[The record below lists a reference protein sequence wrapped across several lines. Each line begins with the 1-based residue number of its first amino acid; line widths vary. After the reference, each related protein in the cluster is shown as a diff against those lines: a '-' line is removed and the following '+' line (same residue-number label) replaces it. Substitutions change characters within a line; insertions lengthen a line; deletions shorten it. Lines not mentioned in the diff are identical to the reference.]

1 MSTAKVGDPKLI
13 EQEIAIMRKYSH
25 LHENIVQYFEH
36 FSSQRHIYL
45 VLEFCPGGDLSK
57 YIKTRGR
64 LTEEIARGFLKQ
76 ISNGLHFLHSKN
88 IMHRDLK
95 PANILLSE
103 DSRHAI
109 LKIADFGIAKQLR
122 GAVSM
127 SRTQA
132 GTPLYM
138 APEIYEMQGYDA
150 KADVWYVGSNLLLLS
165 HSPFYS
171 PHPTTHSLAQE
182 CGLYFLRNVGGL
194 SSFHGPQPWRAVAQD
209 THEAVA
215 GNTHSLLF

>member
-25 LHENIVQYFEH
+25 LHENIVQYIEH
-36 FSSQRHIYL
+36 FSSQCHIYL
-45 VLEFCPGGDLSK
+45 VLEFCPGGDLSTH
-57 YIKTRGR
+57 IKARGR
-64 LTEEIARGFLKQ
+64 LTEEIACGFLKQ

-150 KADVWYVGSNLLLLS
+150 KADVWYVGNEFFLSLKMPLIHPESCTGVWVLFFTKCWWAVLLS
-165 HSPFYS
+165 WA
-171 PHPTTHSLAQE
+171 TALKK
-182 CGLYFLRNVGGL
+182 
-194 SSFHGPQPWRAVAQD
+194 
-209 THEAVA
+209 
-215 GNTHSLLF
+215 